1 MGFIIASELNLFE
14 KVLPAGVREIHL
26 GAADWAVIHPPVI
39 LATLFVFGLLAVGA
53 TLARR
58 TLVDQEAAILPEEK
72 LSIRN
77 SFEVAIE
84 ALLFLMNDIIGP
96 AGRRFLPLVG
106 TLALFIL
113 LGNIIGLI
121 PGLKPPTMSVNTAGA
136 WAVIVFLSYNAVGI
150 SRHGFGYVKQF
161 LGPFFGPF
169 KIGGLTIP
177 KLPLLFWIM
186 LPIELISHFARML
199 SLTIRLIGN
208 MFADHAVIAIF
219 LTMVPIGVPVIFMAL
234 GLVVSMLQAFIFALL
249 TMVYIGLA
257 LEEEH

>member
-1 MGFIIASELNLFE
+1 VGLVIASELNLFE
-14 KVLPAGVREIHL
+14 SVFPEGLREIHL
-26 GAADWAVIHPPVI
+26 GAADWAVIQPPVI
-39 LATLFVFGLLAVGA
+39 LGSLFIFALLTIGA

-58 TLVDQEAAILPEEK
+58 TLVDHKTAILPEEK
-72 LSIRN
+72 LSFRN
-77 SFEVAIE
+77 GFEVTIE

-113 LGNIIGLI
+113 LGNLIGLI

-150 SRHGFGYVKQF
+150 RQHGFGYVKQF

-177 KLPLLFWIM
+177 KLPMLFWIM
-186 LPIELISHFARML
+186 LPIELISHFARLL

-219 LTMVPIGVPVIFMAL
+219 LTMVPVGVPVIFMAL
-234 GLVVSMLQAFIFALL
+234 GMVVSVLQAFIFALL